1 MLRLGIVSLPS
12 PVNDA
17 AYGGNTFW
25 YRLAPTG
32 PNASYAQNERDPFWR
47 QCNLESLEENKMLDC
62 RCALRQRR

>member
-1 MLRLGIVSLPS
+1 MTQSSGVSLAASTDIFRPLILRLGIVSLPS

-32 PNASYAQNERDPFWR
+32 PNASYAQNERDPF
-47 QCNLESLEENKMLDC
+47 
-62 RCALRQRR
+62 

>member
-1 MLRLGIVSLPS
+1 
-12 PVNDA
+12 VNDA

-47 QCNLESLEENKMLDC
+47 QCNLESLEENKMLNC
-62 RCALRQRR
+62 RCALRQER